1 MQSGHGAQRSEA
13 GWRVGRLAA
22 ATGVTVR
29 TLHHYEE
36 VGVLVPSGRTEAGHR
51 LYADADVRR
60 LYRVMALRELGMSL
74 AQIRAVL
81 DRGAGLAEVLRAHL
95 AHVEESLGRRWAL
108 RDRLAGLC
116 ERIDDGIST
125 DDLVATIE
133 GMAMQERY
141 FTKEQRETLARRRE
155 ELGDEAIERSQ
166 EEWRELADALRARMA
181 AGDDPSAPAVQPLA
195 QRTREL
201 VRAFTGGD
209 PAMYASLQR
218 MYENEDPEAAS
229 RGTMDAE
236 LIAYL
241 RGALDALPR
250 TG

>member
-1 MQSGHGAQRSEA
+1 MRREREDT

-36 VGVLVPSGRTEAGHR
+36 VGVLTPSGRTDAGHR
-51 LYADADVRR
+51 VYADADVRR
-60 LYRVMALRELGMSL
+60 LYAVMALRDLGMSL
-74 AQIRAVL
+74 AQIRATL
-81 DRGAGLAEVLRAHL
+81 DGGADLAGVLRAHL
-95 AHVEESLGRRWAL
+95 AHVEESLEHRRVL

-116 ERIDDGIST
+116 ARLGDGIST
-125 DDLVATIE
+125 DELVQAIE

-141 FTKEQRETLARRRE
+141 FTKEQLDTLARRRE
-155 ELGDEAIERSQ
+155 ELGGEAIERSQ
-166 EEWRELADALRARMA
+166 DEWRELGEALRAHMA
-181 AGDDPSAPAVQPLA
+181 AGDDPAAPEVQPLA
-195 QRTREL
+195 RRARGL

-209 PAMYASLQR
+209 PAMYASLKA
-218 MYENEDPEAAS
+218 MYENEDPVTAS

-241 RGALDALPR
+241 RRALEALPH

>member
-1 MQSGHGAQRSEA
+1 MAHSERMP

-81 DRGAGLAEVLRAHL
+81 DRGAGLADVLRAHL
-95 AHVEESLGRRWAL
+95 AHVEESLGRRRAL

-116 ERIDDGIST
+116 ERLDDGIST

-141 FTKEQRETLARRRE
+141 FTKEQREALARRRE

-166 EEWRELADALRARMA
+166 EEWRELAGARARA
-181 AGDDPSAPAVQPLA
+181 RLHRRGSGDVRVAPAHVRERGPAGGLA
-195 QRTREL
+195 RHDGR
-201 VRAFTGGD
+201 RAD
-209 PAMYASLQR
+209 RVPAR
-218 MYENEDPEAAS
+218 GPGCAAAH
-229 RGTMDAE
+229 RLTA
-236 LIAYL
+236 
-241 RGALDALPR
+241 
-250 TG
+250 